1 MKIIFLLF
9 LLLTASVALSAQ
21 QRDSLPPAPLPDSIL
36 AVDSTAVLDSVEVKK
51 GLFAFFSKDYPNPKK
66 AAYLSLAFPGGGQ
79 IYNKRWW
86 KLPLVYGALG
96 GVVYAIDYNQDYYR
110 LFKNAYQQK
119 VNDQPITDPK
129 ALSLGLDR
137 LDPRSLRLFRDR
149 YDKNTQLSYIGLVFV
164 YALQS
169 VEAFVDAHLKTFDVN
184 EDLSLHLKPSF
195 QTDGLAGQPTLG
207 VGVALRFE

>member
-9 LLLTASVALSAQ
+9 LLLTSVALSAQ
-21 QRDSLPPAPLPDSIL
+21 QQDSLPSTPLPDSIS

-129 ALSLGLDR
+129 ALALGLDR

-184 EDLSLHLKPSF
+184 EDLSLQLKPSF
-195 QTDGLAGQPTLG
+195 QQDVLAGQPALG
-207 VGVALRFE
+207 IGVALRFE